1 MLTWIFTDLIVQCR
15 TLRSKKSLFP
25 YINSGG
31 YYLRS
36 VIIPLDRV
44 RFVCCPL
51 ELASTFFLL
60 SDVGKHIACS
70 TASAHALDFKYIL
83 EKKRREKI

>member
-15 TLRSKKSLFP
+15 TLRRKKKSLFP

-36 VIIPLDRV
+36 VIIPQDRG

-51 ELASTFFLL
+51 ELASTFFL
-60 SDVGKHIACS
+60 SDVGKHIAC
-70 TASAHALDFKYIL
+70 AALRPLTLVFYKIYI
-83 EKKRREKI
+83 